1 MMYQAG
7 QHLGLTSTQKFTLVA
22 GVILPAI
29 AITVEATTNV
39 CAHMFFDPIPTHWH
53 LFLVILVPLTQL
65 QVWMA
70 LRRNDPSRLGIAA
83 VANAIAIGV
92 SLFYSFIYLPL
103 IPFAAL
109 TLLIALGVLPLSP
122 FFALVTAL
130 IMRKQL
136 KRLAATGPRS
146 SFLFRTK
153 GLFAALAFVAVFI
166 VVLELPPAITRHGL
180 QMATSSSAQE
190 RSDGIRF
197 LRKYGSRDYLL
208 RRCYDERSHSLFVL
222 GDFLSSAGPVNA
234 DEARDIYYRVTG
246 DTFDASPAPQ
256 SVNGRVILQND
267 VETDRGPDGTK
278 INGILSGLSLTS
290 SNISGSVD
298 ADGGVGHL
306 DWAFEVGNSSYNDRE
321 VRAEI
326 QLPPGAVVS
335 SLTQSYGGVEREAE
349 FTGRSPEIPV
359 AQTYGNRSARVLVST
374 AGRDRILV
382 QSYPLIGYHSSTR
395 INIGITVPLVLQS
408 KDQARLVLPH
418 FTSRNFHILRNPR
431 HWILIDST
439 HPLSSDLGLAVNAT
453 ARPHNNGYQL
463 LAEISDA
470 DLMKPESAL
479 RLSRNDSDHGIWSPN
494 PFEVDGSIIRQSLE
508 VRTPAH
514 LRRIVVVVDT
524 SASMGQ
530 WQYQIMTALRALPN
544 DMDVQLI
551 LADSDWRYETDRE
564 NVYGNGIDAA
574 TKLLASTRFVGGAD
588 NAPALGRAWD
598 LATATPGNNAIV
610 WIHGPQRVALESV
623 KPLIERW
630 EERFY
635 GPSLYSVQTSVGSD
649 EIEKRL
655 DGIAEVKSVV
665 RLGALQT
672 DLERLFQQLSGRI
685 PTYEF
690 VRSVKHPDQNL
701 SLEGAQTSDQ
711 LARLWANDEVQ
722 RILSARDNSLR
733 EAATMLALRYKLVTP
748 ASGAVIQDTHGDFS
762 GSDLESPRIATYSTV
777 DEGDF
782 GSLFFLTLIFFGW
795 LIYVKASKANTGAI
809 IP

>member
-1 MMYQAG
+1 MMYQTG
-7 QHLGLTSTQKFTLVA
+7 QHLGLTSTQKFNLVA

-53 LFLVILVPLTQL
+53 LLLVILVPLTQL

-83 VANAIAIGV
+83 VANALSIGV

-136 KRLAATGPRS
+136 KRLAATGTHS
-146 SFLFRTK
+146 SFLFRTR
-153 GLFAALAFVAVFI
+153 GLFAVLAFVAVFFAA
-166 VVLELPPAITRHGL
+166 LELPPAITRYGL
-180 QMATSSSAQE
+180 QMATSSSDQE

-208 RRCYDERSHSLFVL
+208 RRCYDERSRSLFVL
-222 GDFLSSAGPVNA
+222 GEFFSSENSVKA

-267 VETDRGPDGTK
+267 VETDRSSDGTK
-278 INGILSGLSLTS
+278 ISGILRGLSLTS

-298 ADGGVGHL
+298 ADGGVGQL
-306 DWAFEVGNSSYNDRE
+306 NWAFEVENSFYNEKE

-349 FTGRSPEIPV
+349 FTGRSPEIRG
-359 AQTYGNRSARVLVST
+359 AQNYGDRSTRVLVST

-382 QSYPLIGYHSSTR
+382 QAFPVTGYHSSTK

-418 FTSRNFHILRNPR
+418 FTARNFHISRNPK

-439 HPLSSDLGLAVNAT
+439 HPLSSDLGIVHAT
-453 ARPHNNGYQL
+453 PRPYNKGYQL
-463 LAEISDA
+463 LGEISDV
-470 DLMKPESAL
+470 DLMRPESAL
-479 RLSRNDSDHGIWSPN
+479 RLSRNDNDHGIWSPN
-494 PFEVDGSIIRQSLE
+494 PFEMDGSIVKQSLE
-508 VRTPAH
+508 ARTPAH
-514 LRRIVVVVDT
+514 LRRVVVVVDT

-530 WQYQIMTALRALPN
+530 WQYQIMTALRALPA

-551 LADSDWRYETDRE
+551 LADSDWRYETNRE
-564 NVYGNGIDAA
+564 NVYANGIDAV
-574 TKLLASTRFVGGAD
+574 TKLLASTQFVGGAD

-649 EIEKRL
+649 EIEKKL

-690 VRSVKHPDQNL
+690 VRSVKHPNQNL
-701 SLEGAQTSDQ
+701 DLEGIETSDQ

-748 ASGAVIQDTHGDFS
+748 ASGAVIQDSHGDFDS
-762 GSDLESPRIATYSTV
+762 SNLESPRVATFSSV

-795 LIYVKASKANTGAI
+795 LIYVKARKANTGVI